1 MMKEKEFIDLCINV
15 RKDKNEIKD
24 PTVKYFVDVVRYIR
38 KKYKDKNYEVIPHS
52 YMDRCDP
59 YTAETGKVYCFRI
72 INTKTRE
79 FKDIF
84 IKRKFVDEIFSIK
97 SVTGVETDDVL
108 DLNKDEITLSLDN
121 YKIKINVK
129 ENKKEMTTRKQAM
142 KERIKTYKKVYD
154 NMYNEKGEE
163 LTASKLAEIAG
174 VSASLTEYIKK
185 YLKTYGVENLEE
197 DMKRSTSEHMT
208 EQDKAKMLKLFKEGK
223 SRKDIAI
230 GLRHVHH
237 GTVTN
242 LLKGLKPEDVKIE
255 KETKPK
261 RKAVKR
267 SKSEAKELKKL
278 EAENKK
284 LTAELTKLK
293 AQNKKLEKS
302 ETMLNES
309 IERLKARNEY
319 LTRRIDKYENATLF
333 ERVMK
338 LKF

>member
-1 MMKEKEFIDLCINV
+1 
-15 RKDKNEIKD
+15 
-24 PTVKYFVDVVRYIR
+24 
-38 KKYKDKNYEVIPHS
+38 
-52 YMDRCDP
+52 
-59 YTAETGKVYCFRI
+59 
-72 INTKTRE
+72 
-79 FKDIF
+79 
-84 IKRKFVDEIFSIK
+84 
-97 SVTGVETDDVL
+97 
-108 DLNKDEITLSLDN
+108 
-121 YKIKINVK
+121 
-129 ENKKEMTTRKQAM
+129 MTTRKQAM

-163 LTASKLAEIAG
+163 LTVSKLAEIAG

>member
-129 ENKKEMTTRKQAM
+129 EDKKE
-142 KERIKTYKKVYD
+142 I
-154 NMYNEKGEE
+154 
-163 LTASKLAEIAG
+163 
-174 VSASLTEYIKK
+174 
-185 YLKTYGVENLEE
+185 
-197 DMKRSTSEHMT
+197 
-208 EQDKAKMLKLFKEGK
+208 
-223 SRKDIAI
+223 
-230 GLRHVHH
+230 
-237 GTVTN
+237 
-242 LLKGLKPEDVKIE
+242 
-255 KETKPK
+255 
-261 RKAVKR
+261 
-267 SKSEAKELKKL
+267 
-278 EAENKK
+278 
-284 LTAELTKLK
+284 
-293 AQNKKLEKS
+293 
-302 ETMLNES
+302 
-309 IERLKARNEY
+309 
-319 LTRRIDKYENATLF
+319 
-333 ERVMK
+333 
-338 LKF
+338 

>member
-15 RKDKNEIKD
+15 RKDKKEIKD

-129 ENKKEMTTRKQAM
+129 EDKKEMTTRKQAM

-208 EQDKAKMLKLFKEGK
+208 EQDKAKMLKGK

-261 RKAVKR
+261 HKAVKR